1 MARLPLARVAQ
12 DKLCLTGE
20 LSLGRIEN
28 FADLDSQI
36 KELSEVVDAIHV
48 PHHTRFSDLSLSRIL
63 LDHGVDPI
71 LQISSV
77 NRSFTELELELRAAI
92 SMGIENV
99 LLVKGEES
107 NEQKTGRFSAT
118 AMLEH
123 ASDVRR
129 ELDAI
134 CLFGTV
140 AKVFKPAVSW
150 RPATLIKKVEAGAR
164 FIRTQ
169 LCFNPVQLSTY
180 LQFLNKSGIADT
192 APLIVSISVLPN
204 AESAQWLNQNMKGTE
219 VPAHLIKRLA
229 DSDNPEQEGI
239 DIAVEIIAELKEMP
253 GIGGIS
259 LITLGDPH
267 LIRRVAQLSELC
279 D

>member
-192 APLIVSISVLPN
+192 APLIVSTSVLPN
-204 AESAQWLNQNMKGTE
+204 AESAQWLNQNMKGTK

-267 LIRRVAQLSELC
+267 LIRRVAQLSDLC